1 MLALT
6 AMDGVLMVAAGWMLV
21 GGFGLFFL
29 KRTHFIA
36 AILFPLGAICGITL
50 SIISLLSFSSIAQNY
65 ALPLGLPQFQ
75 FQLRL
80 DHLSAFFL
88 CILGLISAAISIFS
102 AGYFRQGEGTPPGIL
117 CFEYHLC
124 LTSMLLLLIADDAYA
139 FMIAWEVMSVSA
151 SLLVMSNHRLP
162 EVRQAGFLY
171 FLISHIGALALLLC
185 FGLLQANTGD
195 YRFTN
200 MRAQHLELFWAS
212 TAFLLALFGFGAKA
226 GILPLHI
233 WLPEAHPA
241 APSPISALMSGFVL
255 KTGVYGL
262 LRVGFDLLGNQFSSA
277 ASSHIWWWG
286 GTTLA
291 LGLITALFGVVFSA
305 VQTDMK
311 RLLAYSSIENIG
323 LIFVGIGLALI
334 FHAYHLSTFAALALC
349 AALYHVASH
358 AAFKSLLFLG
368 TGAVLHATGNRNLGR
383 LGGLI
388 RNMPWVAWAS
398 LIGVLAASGMPPLG
412 GFVSEWL
419 LLQSFLF
426 TPNLPNTFLNMLI
439 PIVAAIIALVA
450 ALAAYVMVKFFGI
463 IFLGQAREN
472 SLLQAHDADHWQ
484 RAAFVM
490 LILLS
495 VLAGLFP
502 VQFILTL
509 DLVTSS
515 LLGQGI
521 SKAVAANGWLILA
534 PASAERASYA
544 PVVFAGALLLCV
556 GLAYALIH
564 RLFHGRIRRAP
575 PWACG
580 SSEVTARMQDSAEG
594 FGQPIRE
601 IFTSF
606 FRIQRK
612 LPGAL
617 DEHPVYQVKIE
628 DPFIVYLYQPIVNMI
643 DAIAQLAGKL
653 QHGRIALYLSYS
665 FLTLLFLLLLVETR

>member
-1 MLALT
+1 MLDMTGLNGILIA
-6 AMDGVLMVAAGWMLV
+6 AASWVLIGC
-21 GGFGLFFL
+21 FGLFFL
-29 KRTHFIA
+29 NRTRFIA
-36 AILFPLGAICGITL
+36 YVLFPLGAVSGIAL
-50 SIISLLSFSSIAQNY
+50 SAVALASFSAVTQSY
-65 ALPLGLPQFQ
+65 ALPFGLPQFQ
-75 FQLRL
+75 FHLRL

-88 CILGLISAAISIFS
+88 CTLGVISAAISIFS
-102 AGYFRQGEGTPPGIL
+102 AGYFRKGEGTPPGVL

-124 LTSMLLLLIADDAYA
+124 LASMLLLLIADDAYA

-151 SLLVMSNHRLP
+151 TLLVMSNHRLP
-162 EVRQAGFLY
+162 EVRKAGFLY

-195 YRFTN
+195 YRFAN
-200 MRAQHLELFWAS
+200 MRVQHLELFWAS
-212 TAFLLALFGFGAKA
+212 AAFLLALFGFGAKA

-262 LRVGFDLLGNQFSSA
+262 LRVGFDLLANQFSDVS
-277 ASSHIWWWG
+277 SSHIWWWG
-286 GTTLA
+286 GVTLA

-368 TGAVLHATGNRNLGR
+368 TGSVLHATGNRNLGH

-439 PIVAAIIALVA
+439 PIVAATIALVA

-463 IFLGQAREN
+463 IFLGQAREPA
-472 SLLQAHDADHWQ
+472 LLQAHDADYWQ
-484 RAAFVM
+484 RAAFVL
-490 LILLS
+490 LIALS
-495 VLAGLFP
+495 ALAGLFP

-509 DLVTSS
+509 DLVSSS
-515 LLGQGI
+515 LLGQRIGD
-521 SKAVAANGWLILA
+521 AVTANGWFILA
-534 PASAERASYA
+534 PVSADRASYA
-544 PVVFAGALLLCV
+544 PVVFVGALLFCV
-556 GLAYALIH
+556 ALAYALIH
-564 RLFHGRIRRAP
+564 RLFHGRIRRAA

-580 SSEVTARMQDSAEG
+580 SSDVTARMQDSAEG

-617 DEHPVYQVKIE
+617 DEHPVYEVKID
-628 DPFIVYLYQPIVNMI
+628 DPFIVYVYQPIANLVES
-643 DAIAQLAGKL
+643 IAQLAGKL
-653 QHGRIALYLSYS
+653 QHGRIALYLLYS

>member
-6 AMDGVLMVAAGWMLV
+6 AMDGVLMVAAGWMLI
-21 GGFGLFFL
+21 GSFGLLFL

-36 AILFPLGAICGITL
+36 TILFPLGALCGITL
-50 SIISLLSFSSIAQNY
+50 SIIGLLSFNGVAQNH

-124 LTSMLLLLIADDAYA
+124 LTSMLGLLIADDAYA

-151 SLLVMSNHRLP
+151 TLLVMSNHRLP

-195 YRFTN
+195 YRFAN

-212 TAFLLALFGFGAKA
+212 AAFLLALFGFGAKA

-368 TGAVLHATGNRNLGR
+368 TGSVLHATGNRNLGR

-388 RNMPWVAWAS
+388 RTMPWVAWAS

-463 IFLGQAREN
+463 IFLGQAREA

-495 VLAGLFP
+495 ALAGLFP

-509 DLVTSS
+509 DLVTNS

-521 SKAVAANGWLILA
+521 SKAVAANGWLLLA
-534 PASAERASYA
+534 PASADRASYA
-544 PVVFAGALLLCV
+544 PVVFAGALLFCV
-556 GLAYALIH
+556 ALAYALIH

-628 DPFIVYLYQPIVNMI
+628 DPFIVYVYQPIVNAV

-653 QHGRIALYLSYS
+653 QHGRIALYLLYS